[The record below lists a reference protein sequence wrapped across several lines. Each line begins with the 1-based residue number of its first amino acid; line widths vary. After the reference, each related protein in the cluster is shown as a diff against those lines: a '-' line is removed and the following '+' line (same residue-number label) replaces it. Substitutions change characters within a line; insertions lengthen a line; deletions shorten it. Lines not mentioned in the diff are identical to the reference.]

1 MTKKIS
7 YIFYKFIKLFDSLL
21 LFLTNKSLLMWFKDF
36 FHEDSY
42 KKIKI
47 LEKEVSFFIPNSLT
61 EWRAD
66 TFRVKEP
73 ETLEW
78 IDSFK
83 NEKNITFW
91 DIGANIGLYSIYN
104 VLKNNKSTSISFEPS
119 TSNLRIL
126 SRNIS
131 INELDQKIKIMPIA
145 LTNLN
150 NAFLSMNE
158 GNFIEGGA
166 LNAFGEN
173 INFEGKE
180 FLPKMK
186 YTTYGT
192 SINSLI
198 EQNIL
203 EIPNYV
209 KIDVD
214 GIEHLILQGASKIL
228 ESKKLIS
235 LSIEINEDFLKQY
248 ENITKIMKNYN
259 FRVLHKRNNLQITK
273 NSVFENTF
281 NYIFER

>member
-1 MTKKIS
+1 
-7 YIFYKFIKLFDSLL
+7 
-21 LFLTNKSLLMWFKDF
+21 
-36 FHEDSY
+36 
-42 KKIKI
+42 
-47 LEKEVSFFIPNSLT
+47 
-61 EWRAD
+61 
-66 TFRVKEP
+66 
-73 ETLEW
+73 
-78 IDSFK
+78 
-83 NEKNITFW
+83 
-91 DIGANIGLYSIYN
+91 
-104 VLKNNKSTSISFEPS
+104 
-119 TSNLRIL
+119 
-126 SRNIS
+126 
-131 INELDQKIKIMPIA
+131 
-145 LTNLN
+145 
-150 NAFLSMNE
+150 
-158 GNFIEGGA
+158 
-166 LNAFGEN
+166 
-173 INFEGKE
+173 
-180 FLPKMK
+180 MK